1 MIILQ
6 ANKIERSF
14 AGEVLFD
21 NITLQV
27 DERDRIALVGKNGAG
42 KSTLLKI
49 LVGEEEPTSGE
60 INKKKDISLSYL
72 AQDSRFES
80 ENTIYDEM
88 LHVFDDLRRTEK
100 QLRQMEL
107 EMGEKSGEDL
117 DKLMADYD
125 RLSENFRQAGGFTYE
140 ADIRAILNGFKF
152 DESMWQMKIAELS
165 GGQNTR
171 LALAKMLLEKPNL
184 LVLDEPTNHLDIE
197 TIAWLENYLVN
208 YSGALIIVSHDRYFL
223 DKVATVTLDLTKHS
237 LDRYV
242 GNYSRFVELKEQKL
256 ATEAKNYEKQQKE
269 IAALEDFVNRNLV
282 RASTTK
288 RAQSRR
294 KQLEK
299 MERLDKPESG
309 KKSANMTFQSEK
321 TSGNVVLT
329 VENAAIGYD
338 GEILSEPI
346 NLDLRKMNAVAIVG
360 PNGIGKSTFIKSIV
374 DQIPFIKGEKRF
386 GANVEVGYYD
396 QTQSKLTP
404 SNTVLDELWNDF
416 KLTPEVEIRNRLGAF
431 LFSGDDVKKSVGML
445 SGGEKARLLLAK
457 LSMENNNFLILDEP
471 TNHLDNDMVLWLEE
485 FLNSF
490 RGVLI
495 MVTHDR
501 YFLDRVT
508 NKIVEIDKG
517 KLYEYDTNYSGF
529 VELKV
534 QREEMELATERKRQ
548 SLLRVEME
556 WMKQGIK
563 ARGTRQ
569 RARTERFEE
578 LKNAK
583 GPSMQQ
589 NVEMDSISSRL
600 GKTTIELEHISKGFG
615 DKHLINDFSYIF
627 LRDDRIGFI
636 GPNGCGKST
645 LMKMIMGILKPDEG
659 NITIG
664 DTVKIGYFAQ
674 ENEDMTGDIRV
685 IDYIKNVAE
694 YIQTT
699 KGQTSA
705 SQMLDRFL
713 FPPELQYTP
722 LDKLSGG
729 EQRRLYLLK
738 VLMEAPNVL
747 ILDEPTND
755 LDIQTL
761 TILEDYLDTFAGIVI
776 TVSHDRYFLD
786 RIVNR
791 IFAFEEGGH
800 LKQYE
805 GGYTDYLEKVKPAAK
820 PEKSKPAKKE
830 NNGKKFQKEH
840 QKKLKFTYKEQKE
853 FETIDD
859 DIAKLEEKLEQ
870 LDEEIME
877 NATNSGKLA
886 ELTEQKESA
895 QAELDEKMDRWVYL
909 NDLAEQIANQ

>member
-1 MIILQ
+1 MNIL
-6 ANKIERSF
+6 NIEHISKIY
-14 AGEVLFD
+14 GEKVIFD
-21 NITLQV
+21 DVSLGIHSGDKIGVIGVNGT
-27 DERDRIALVGKNGAG
+27 GKT
-42 KSTLLKI
+42 TLLKI
-49 LVGEEEPTSGE
+49 IAKINEPDKGQ
-60 INKKKDISLSYL
+60 IICGNGIRVSYL
-72 AQDSRFES
+72 PQNPEFPKKQSILEYVMDGKEHQDWKTES
-80 ENTIYDEM
+80 EAKTILTKLGIYD
-88 LHVFDDLRRTEK
+88 
-100 QLRQMEL
+100 
-107 EMGEKSGEDL
+107 
-117 DKLMADYD
+117 
-125 RLSENFRQAGGFTYE
+125 
-140 ADIRAILNGFKF
+140 F
-152 DESMWQMKIAELS
+152 DEGCDHLS
-165 GGQNTR
+165 GGQKKR
-171 LALAKMLLEKPNL
+171 VALART
-184 LVLDEPTNHLDIE
+184 LVDPT
-197 TIAWLENYLVN
+197 
-208 YSGALIIVSHDRYFL
+208 
-223 DKVATVTLDLTKHS
+223 
-237 LDRYV
+237 
-242 GNYSRFVELKEQKL
+242 
-256 ATEAKNYEKQQKE
+256 
-269 IAALEDFVNRNLV
+269 
-282 RASTTK
+282 
-288 RAQSRR
+288 
-294 KQLEK
+294 
-299 MERLDKPESG
+299 
-309 KKSANMTFQSEK
+309 
-321 TSGNVVLT
+321 
-329 VENAAIGYD
+329 
-338 GEILSEPI
+338 
-346 NLDLRKMNAVAIVG
+346 
-360 PNGIGKSTFIKSIV
+360 
-374 DQIPFIKGEKRF
+374 
-386 GANVEVGYYD
+386 EV
-396 QTQSKLTP
+396 
-404 SNTVLDELWNDF
+404 
-416 KLTPEVEIRNRLGAF
+416 
-431 LFSGDDVKKSVGML
+431 
-445 SGGEKARLLLAK
+445 
-457 LSMENNNFLILDEP
+457 LILDEP

-508 NKIVEIDKG
+508 NKIVEIEKG

-529 VELKV
+529 IELKV

-615 DKHLINDFSYIF
+615 DKHLINDFSYIV

-645 LMKMIMGILKPDEG
+645 LMKMIMGILKPDVG

-685 IDYIKNVAE
+685 IDYIRNVAE

-699 KGQTSA
+699 KGQASA

-805 GGYTDYLEKVKPAAK
+805 GGYTDYLEKVKPIAK
-820 PEKSKPAKKE
+820 QEKSKTEKKE

-859 DIAKLEEKLEQ
+859 DIAKLEEKIEQ

-886 ELTEQKESA
+886 ELTQQKEETEEA
-895 QAELDEKMDRWVYL
+895 LNEKMDRWVYL

>member
-1 MIILQ
+1 MNIL
-6 ANKIERSF
+6 NIEHISKIY
-14 AGEVLFD
+14 GEKVIFD
-21 NITLQV
+21 DVSLGIHSGDKIGVIGVNGT
-27 DERDRIALVGKNGAG
+27 GKT
-42 KSTLLKI
+42 TLLKI
-49 LVGEEEPTSGE
+49 IAKINEPDKGQ
-60 INKKKDISLSYL
+60 IICGNGIRVSYL
-72 AQDSRFES
+72 PQNPEFPKKQSILEYVMDGKEHQDWKTES
-80 ENTIYDEM
+80 EAKTILTKLGIYD
-88 LHVFDDLRRTEK
+88 
-100 QLRQMEL
+100 
-107 EMGEKSGEDL
+107 
-117 DKLMADYD
+117 
-125 RLSENFRQAGGFTYE
+125 
-140 ADIRAILNGFKF
+140 F
-152 DESMWQMKIAELS
+152 DEGCDHLS
-165 GGQNTR
+165 GGQKKR
-171 LALAKMLLEKPNL
+171 VALART
-184 LVLDEPTNHLDIE
+184 LVDPT
-197 TIAWLENYLVN
+197 
-208 YSGALIIVSHDRYFL
+208 
-223 DKVATVTLDLTKHS
+223 
-237 LDRYV
+237 
-242 GNYSRFVELKEQKL
+242 
-256 ATEAKNYEKQQKE
+256 
-269 IAALEDFVNRNLV
+269 
-282 RASTTK
+282 
-288 RAQSRR
+288 
-294 KQLEK
+294 
-299 MERLDKPESG
+299 
-309 KKSANMTFQSEK
+309 
-321 TSGNVVLT
+321 
-329 VENAAIGYD
+329 
-338 GEILSEPI
+338 
-346 NLDLRKMNAVAIVG
+346 
-360 PNGIGKSTFIKSIV
+360 
-374 DQIPFIKGEKRF
+374 
-386 GANVEVGYYD
+386 EV
-396 QTQSKLTP
+396 
-404 SNTVLDELWNDF
+404 
-416 KLTPEVEIRNRLGAF
+416 
-431 LFSGDDVKKSVGML
+431 
-445 SGGEKARLLLAK
+445 
-457 LSMENNNFLILDEP
+457 LILDEP

-664 DTVKIGYFAQ
+664 DTIKIGYFAQ

-699 KGQTSA
+699 KGQASA

>member
-1 MIILQ
+1 MNIL
-6 ANKIERSF
+6 NIEHISKIY
-14 AGEVLFD
+14 GEKVIFD
-21 NITLQV
+21 DVSLGIHSGDKIGVIGVNGT
-27 DERDRIALVGKNGAG
+27 GKT
-42 KSTLLKI
+42 TLLKI
-49 LVGEEEPTSGE
+49 IAKINEPDKGQ
-60 INKKKDISLSYL
+60 IICGNRIRVSYL
-72 AQDSRFES
+72 PQNPEFPKKQSILEYVMDGKEHQDWKTES
-80 ENTIYDEM
+80 EAKTILTKLGIYD
-88 LHVFDDLRRTEK
+88 
-100 QLRQMEL
+100 
-107 EMGEKSGEDL
+107 
-117 DKLMADYD
+117 
-125 RLSENFRQAGGFTYE
+125 
-140 ADIRAILNGFKF
+140 F
-152 DESMWQMKIAELS
+152 DEGCDHLS
-165 GGQNTR
+165 GGQKKR
-171 LALAKMLLEKPNL
+171 VALART
-184 LVLDEPTNHLDIE
+184 LVDPT
-197 TIAWLENYLVN
+197 
-208 YSGALIIVSHDRYFL
+208 
-223 DKVATVTLDLTKHS
+223 
-237 LDRYV
+237 
-242 GNYSRFVELKEQKL
+242 
-256 ATEAKNYEKQQKE
+256 
-269 IAALEDFVNRNLV
+269 
-282 RASTTK
+282 
-288 RAQSRR
+288 
-294 KQLEK
+294 
-299 MERLDKPESG
+299 
-309 KKSANMTFQSEK
+309 
-321 TSGNVVLT
+321 
-329 VENAAIGYD
+329 
-338 GEILSEPI
+338 
-346 NLDLRKMNAVAIVG
+346 
-360 PNGIGKSTFIKSIV
+360 
-374 DQIPFIKGEKRF
+374 
-386 GANVEVGYYD
+386 EV
-396 QTQSKLTP
+396 
-404 SNTVLDELWNDF
+404 
-416 KLTPEVEIRNRLGAF
+416 
-431 LFSGDDVKKSVGML
+431 
-445 SGGEKARLLLAK
+445 
-457 LSMENNNFLILDEP
+457 LILDEP

-615 DKHLINDFSYIF
+615 DKHLINDFSYIV

-685 IDYIKNVAE
+685 IDYIRNVAE

-699 KGQTSA
+699 KGQASA

-805 GGYTDYLEKVKPAAK
+805 GGYTDYLEKVKPIAK
-820 PEKSKPAKKE
+820 QEKSKLEKKE
-830 NNGKKFQKEH
+830 NNGKKFRKEH

-853 FETIDD
+853 VETIDD
-859 DIAKLEEKLEQ
+859 DIAKLEEKIEQ

-886 ELTEQKESA
+886 ELTQQKEETEEA
-895 QAELDEKMDRWVYL
+895 LNKKMDRWVYL

>member
-1 MIILQ
+1 MNIL
-6 ANKIERSF
+6 NIEHISKIY
-14 AGEVLFD
+14 GEKVIFD
-21 NITLQV
+21 DVSLGIHSGDKIGVIGVNGT
-27 DERDRIALVGKNGAG
+27 GKT
-42 KSTLLKI
+42 TLLKI
-49 LVGEEEPTSGE
+49 IAKINEPDKGQ
-60 INKKKDISLSYL
+60 IICGNGIRVSYL
-72 AQDSRFES
+72 PQNPEFPKKQSILEYVMDGKEHQDWKTES
-80 ENTIYDEM
+80 EAKTILTKLGIYD
-88 LHVFDDLRRTEK
+88 
-100 QLRQMEL
+100 
-107 EMGEKSGEDL
+107 
-117 DKLMADYD
+117 
-125 RLSENFRQAGGFTYE
+125 
-140 ADIRAILNGFKF
+140 F
-152 DESMWQMKIAELS
+152 DEGCDHLS
-165 GGQNTR
+165 GGQKKR
-171 LALAKMLLEKPNL
+171 VALART
-184 LVLDEPTNHLDIE
+184 LVDPT
-197 TIAWLENYLVN
+197 
-208 YSGALIIVSHDRYFL
+208 
-223 DKVATVTLDLTKHS
+223 
-237 LDRYV
+237 
-242 GNYSRFVELKEQKL
+242 
-256 ATEAKNYEKQQKE
+256 
-269 IAALEDFVNRNLV
+269 
-282 RASTTK
+282 
-288 RAQSRR
+288 
-294 KQLEK
+294 
-299 MERLDKPESG
+299 
-309 KKSANMTFQSEK
+309 
-321 TSGNVVLT
+321 
-329 VENAAIGYD
+329 
-338 GEILSEPI
+338 
-346 NLDLRKMNAVAIVG
+346 
-360 PNGIGKSTFIKSIV
+360 
-374 DQIPFIKGEKRF
+374 
-386 GANVEVGYYD
+386 EV
-396 QTQSKLTP
+396 
-404 SNTVLDELWNDF
+404 
-416 KLTPEVEIRNRLGAF
+416 
-431 LFSGDDVKKSVGML
+431 
-445 SGGEKARLLLAK
+445 
-457 LSMENNNFLILDEP
+457 LILDEP

-699 KGQTSA
+699 KGQASA

-853 FETIDD
+853 FETIED

>member
-1 MIILQ
+1 MNIL
-6 ANKIERSF
+6 NIEHISKIY
-14 AGEVLFD
+14 GEKVIFD
-21 NITLQV
+21 DVSLGIHSGDKIGVIGVNGT
-27 DERDRIALVGKNGAG
+27 GKT
-42 KSTLLKI
+42 TLLKI
-49 LVGEEEPTSGE
+49 IAKINEPDKGQ
-60 INKKKDISLSYL
+60 IICGNGIRVSYL
-72 AQDSRFES
+72 PQNPEFPKKQSILEYVMDGKEHQDWKTES
-80 ENTIYDEM
+80 EAKTILTKLGIYD
-88 LHVFDDLRRTEK
+88 
-100 QLRQMEL
+100 
-107 EMGEKSGEDL
+107 
-117 DKLMADYD
+117 
-125 RLSENFRQAGGFTYE
+125 
-140 ADIRAILNGFKF
+140 F
-152 DESMWQMKIAELS
+152 DEGCDHLS
-165 GGQNTR
+165 GGQKKR
-171 LALAKMLLEKPNL
+171 VALART
-184 LVLDEPTNHLDIE
+184 LVDPT
-197 TIAWLENYLVN
+197 
-208 YSGALIIVSHDRYFL
+208 
-223 DKVATVTLDLTKHS
+223 
-237 LDRYV
+237 
-242 GNYSRFVELKEQKL
+242 
-256 ATEAKNYEKQQKE
+256 
-269 IAALEDFVNRNLV
+269 
-282 RASTTK
+282 
-288 RAQSRR
+288 
-294 KQLEK
+294 
-299 MERLDKPESG
+299 
-309 KKSANMTFQSEK
+309 
-321 TSGNVVLT
+321 
-329 VENAAIGYD
+329 
-338 GEILSEPI
+338 
-346 NLDLRKMNAVAIVG
+346 
-360 PNGIGKSTFIKSIV
+360 
-374 DQIPFIKGEKRF
+374 
-386 GANVEVGYYD
+386 EV
-396 QTQSKLTP
+396 
-404 SNTVLDELWNDF
+404 
-416 KLTPEVEIRNRLGAF
+416 
-431 LFSGDDVKKSVGML
+431 
-445 SGGEKARLLLAK
+445 
-457 LSMENNNFLILDEP
+457 LILDEP

-615 DKHLINDFSYIF
+615 DKHLINDFSYIV

-685 IDYIKNVAE
+685 IDYIRNVAE

-699 KGQTSA
+699 KGQASA

-805 GGYTDYLEKVKPAAK
+805 GGYTDYLEKVKPIAK
-820 PEKSKPAKKE
+820 QEKSKLEKKE
-830 NNGKKFQKEH
+830 NNGKKFRKEH

-853 FETIDD
+853 FETIED
-859 DIAKLEEKLEQ
+859 DIAKLEEKIEQ

-886 ELTEQKESA
+886 ELTQQKEETEEA
-895 QAELDEKMDRWVYL
+895 LNKKMDRWVYL

>member
-1 MIILQ
+1 MNIL
-6 ANKIERSF
+6 NIEHISKIY
-14 AGEVLFD
+14 GEKVIFD
-21 NITLQV
+21 DVSLGIHSGDKIGVIGVNGT
-27 DERDRIALVGKNGAG
+27 GKT
-42 KSTLLKI
+42 TLLKI
-49 LVGEEEPTSGE
+49 IAKINEPDKGQ
-60 INKKKDISLSYL
+60 IICGNGIRVSYL
-72 AQDSRFES
+72 PQNPEFPKKQSILEYVMDGKEHQDWKTES
-80 ENTIYDEM
+80 EAKTILTKLGIYD
-88 LHVFDDLRRTEK
+88 
-100 QLRQMEL
+100 
-107 EMGEKSGEDL
+107 
-117 DKLMADYD
+117 
-125 RLSENFRQAGGFTYE
+125 
-140 ADIRAILNGFKF
+140 F
-152 DESMWQMKIAELS
+152 DEGCDHLS
-165 GGQNTR
+165 GGQKKR
-171 LALAKMLLEKPNL
+171 VALART
-184 LVLDEPTNHLDIE
+184 LVDPT
-197 TIAWLENYLVN
+197 
-208 YSGALIIVSHDRYFL
+208 
-223 DKVATVTLDLTKHS
+223 
-237 LDRYV
+237 
-242 GNYSRFVELKEQKL
+242 
-256 ATEAKNYEKQQKE
+256 
-269 IAALEDFVNRNLV
+269 
-282 RASTTK
+282 
-288 RAQSRR
+288 
-294 KQLEK
+294 
-299 MERLDKPESG
+299 
-309 KKSANMTFQSEK
+309 
-321 TSGNVVLT
+321 
-329 VENAAIGYD
+329 
-338 GEILSEPI
+338 
-346 NLDLRKMNAVAIVG
+346 
-360 PNGIGKSTFIKSIV
+360 
-374 DQIPFIKGEKRF
+374 
-386 GANVEVGYYD
+386 EV
-396 QTQSKLTP
+396 
-404 SNTVLDELWNDF
+404 
-416 KLTPEVEIRNRLGAF
+416 
-431 LFSGDDVKKSVGML
+431 
-445 SGGEKARLLLAK
+445 
-457 LSMENNNFLILDEP
+457 LILDEP

-615 DKHLINDFSYIF
+615 NKHLINDFSYIF

-699 KGQTSA
+699 KGQASA

-895 QAELDEKMDRWVYL
+895 QAELDEKMDRWGDL

>member
-1 MIILQ
+1 MNIL
-6 ANKIERSF
+6 NIEHISKIY
-14 AGEVLFD
+14 GEKVIFD
-21 NITLQV
+21 DVSLGIHSGDKIGVIGVNGT
-27 DERDRIALVGKNGAG
+27 GKT
-42 KSTLLKI
+42 TLLKI
-49 LVGEEEPTSGE
+49 IAKINEPDKGQ
-60 INKKKDISLSYL
+60 IICGNGIRVSYL
-72 AQDSRFES
+72 PQNPEFPKKQSILEYVMDGKEHQDWKTES
-80 ENTIYDEM
+80 EAKTILTKLGIYD
-88 LHVFDDLRRTEK
+88 
-100 QLRQMEL
+100 
-107 EMGEKSGEDL
+107 
-117 DKLMADYD
+117 
-125 RLSENFRQAGGFTYE
+125 
-140 ADIRAILNGFKF
+140 F
-152 DESMWQMKIAELS
+152 DEGCDHLS
-165 GGQNTR
+165 GGQKKR
-171 LALAKMLLEKPNL
+171 VALART
-184 LVLDEPTNHLDIE
+184 LVDPT
-197 TIAWLENYLVN
+197 
-208 YSGALIIVSHDRYFL
+208 
-223 DKVATVTLDLTKHS
+223 
-237 LDRYV
+237 
-242 GNYSRFVELKEQKL
+242 
-256 ATEAKNYEKQQKE
+256 
-269 IAALEDFVNRNLV
+269 
-282 RASTTK
+282 
-288 RAQSRR
+288 
-294 KQLEK
+294 
-299 MERLDKPESG
+299 
-309 KKSANMTFQSEK
+309 
-321 TSGNVVLT
+321 
-329 VENAAIGYD
+329 
-338 GEILSEPI
+338 
-346 NLDLRKMNAVAIVG
+346 
-360 PNGIGKSTFIKSIV
+360 
-374 DQIPFIKGEKRF
+374 
-386 GANVEVGYYD
+386 EV
-396 QTQSKLTP
+396 
-404 SNTVLDELWNDF
+404 
-416 KLTPEVEIRNRLGAF
+416 
-431 LFSGDDVKKSVGML
+431 
-445 SGGEKARLLLAK
+445 
-457 LSMENNNFLILDEP
+457 LILDEP

-583 GPSMQQ
+583 DPSMQQ

-699 KGQTSA
+699 KGQASA

-820 PEKSKPAKKE
+820 PEKSKPEKSKPAKKE

>member
-1 MIILQ
+1 MNIL
-6 ANKIERSF
+6 NIEHISKIY
-14 AGEVLFD
+14 GEKVIFD
-21 NITLQV
+21 DVSLGIQSGDKIGVIGVNGT
-27 DERDRIALVGKNGAG
+27 GKT
-42 KSTLLKI
+42 TLLKI
-49 LVGEEEPTSGE
+49 IAKINEPDKGQ
-60 INKKKDISLSYL
+60 IICGNGIRVSYL
-72 AQDSRFES
+72 PQNPEFPKKQSILEYVMDGKEHQDWKTES
-80 ENTIYDEM
+80 EAKTILTKLGIYD
-88 LHVFDDLRRTEK
+88 
-100 QLRQMEL
+100 
-107 EMGEKSGEDL
+107 
-117 DKLMADYD
+117 
-125 RLSENFRQAGGFTYE
+125 
-140 ADIRAILNGFKF
+140 F
-152 DESMWQMKIAELS
+152 DEGCDHLS
-165 GGQNTR
+165 GGQKKR
-171 LALAKMLLEKPNL
+171 VALART
-184 LVLDEPTNHLDIE
+184 LVDPT
-197 TIAWLENYLVN
+197 
-208 YSGALIIVSHDRYFL
+208 
-223 DKVATVTLDLTKHS
+223 
-237 LDRYV
+237 
-242 GNYSRFVELKEQKL
+242 
-256 ATEAKNYEKQQKE
+256 
-269 IAALEDFVNRNLV
+269 
-282 RASTTK
+282 
-288 RAQSRR
+288 
-294 KQLEK
+294 
-299 MERLDKPESG
+299 
-309 KKSANMTFQSEK
+309 
-321 TSGNVVLT
+321 
-329 VENAAIGYD
+329 
-338 GEILSEPI
+338 
-346 NLDLRKMNAVAIVG
+346 
-360 PNGIGKSTFIKSIV
+360 
-374 DQIPFIKGEKRF
+374 
-386 GANVEVGYYD
+386 EV
-396 QTQSKLTP
+396 
-404 SNTVLDELWNDF
+404 
-416 KLTPEVEIRNRLGAF
+416 
-431 LFSGDDVKKSVGML
+431 
-445 SGGEKARLLLAK
+445 
-457 LSMENNNFLILDEP
+457 LILDEP

-615 DKHLINDFSYIF
+615 DKHLINDFSYIV

-685 IDYIKNVAE
+685 IDYIRNVAE

-699 KGQTSA
+699 KGQASA

-805 GGYTDYLEKVKPAAK
+805 GGYTDYLEKVKPIAK
-820 PEKSKPAKKE
+820 QEKSKPEKKE
-830 NNGKKFQKEH
+830 NNEKKFQKEH

-859 DIAKLEEKLEQ
+859 DIAKLEEKIEQ

-886 ELTEQKESA
+886 ELTQQKEETEEA
-895 QAELDEKMDRWVYL
+895 LNEKMDRWVYL

>member
-1 MIILQ
+1 MNIL
-6 ANKIERSF
+6 NIEHISKIY
-14 AGEVLFD
+14 GEKVIFD
-21 NITLQV
+21 DVSLGIHSGDKIGVIGVNGT
-27 DERDRIALVGKNGAG
+27 GKT
-42 KSTLLKI
+42 TLLKI
-49 LVGEEEPTSGE
+49 IAKINEPDKGQ
-60 INKKKDISLSYL
+60 IICGNGIRVSYL
-72 AQDSRFES
+72 PQNPEFPKKQSILEYVMDGKEHQDWKTES
-80 ENTIYDEM
+80 EAKTILTKLGIYD
-88 LHVFDDLRRTEK
+88 
-100 QLRQMEL
+100 
-107 EMGEKSGEDL
+107 
-117 DKLMADYD
+117 
-125 RLSENFRQAGGFTYE
+125 
-140 ADIRAILNGFKF
+140 F
-152 DESMWQMKIAELS
+152 DEGCDHLS
-165 GGQNTR
+165 GGQKKR
-171 LALAKMLLEKPNL
+171 VALART
-184 LVLDEPTNHLDIE
+184 LVDPT
-197 TIAWLENYLVN
+197 
-208 YSGALIIVSHDRYFL
+208 
-223 DKVATVTLDLTKHS
+223 
-237 LDRYV
+237 
-242 GNYSRFVELKEQKL
+242 
-256 ATEAKNYEKQQKE
+256 
-269 IAALEDFVNRNLV
+269 
-282 RASTTK
+282 
-288 RAQSRR
+288 
-294 KQLEK
+294 
-299 MERLDKPESG
+299 
-309 KKSANMTFQSEK
+309 
-321 TSGNVVLT
+321 
-329 VENAAIGYD
+329 
-338 GEILSEPI
+338 
-346 NLDLRKMNAVAIVG
+346 
-360 PNGIGKSTFIKSIV
+360 
-374 DQIPFIKGEKRF
+374 
-386 GANVEVGYYD
+386 EV
-396 QTQSKLTP
+396 
-404 SNTVLDELWNDF
+404 
-416 KLTPEVEIRNRLGAF
+416 
-431 LFSGDDVKKSVGML
+431 
-445 SGGEKARLLLAK
+445 
-457 LSMENNNFLILDEP
+457 LILDEP

-615 DKHLINDFSYIF
+615 DKHLINDFSYIV

-685 IDYIKNVAE
+685 IDYIRNVAE

-699 KGQTSA
+699 KGQASA

-805 GGYTDYLEKVKPAAK
+805 GGYTDYLEKVKPIAK
-820 PEKSKPAKKE
+820 QEKSKPEKKE
-830 NNGKKFQKEH
+830 NNGKKFRKEH

-859 DIAKLEEKLEQ
+859 DIAKLEEKIEQ

-886 ELTEQKESA
+886 ELTQQKEKTEEA
-895 QAELDEKMDRWVYL
+895 LNEKMDRWVYL

>member
-1 MIILQ
+1 MNIL
-6 ANKIERSF
+6 NIEHISKIY
-14 AGEVLFD
+14 GEKVIFD
-21 NITLQV
+21 DVSLGIHSGDKIGVIGVNGT
-27 DERDRIALVGKNGAG
+27 GKT
-42 KSTLLKI
+42 TLLKI
-49 LVGEEEPTSGE
+49 IAKINEPDKGQ
-60 INKKKDISLSYL
+60 IICGNGIRVSYL
-72 AQDSRFES
+72 PQNPEFPKKQSILEYVMDGKEHQDWKTES
-80 ENTIYDEM
+80 EAKTILTKLGIYD
-88 LHVFDDLRRTEK
+88 
-100 QLRQMEL
+100 
-107 EMGEKSGEDL
+107 
-117 DKLMADYD
+117 
-125 RLSENFRQAGGFTYE
+125 
-140 ADIRAILNGFKF
+140 F
-152 DESMWQMKIAELS
+152 DEGCDHLS
-165 GGQNTR
+165 GGQKKR
-171 LALAKMLLEKPNL
+171 VALART
-184 LVLDEPTNHLDIE
+184 LVDPT
-197 TIAWLENYLVN
+197 
-208 YSGALIIVSHDRYFL
+208 
-223 DKVATVTLDLTKHS
+223 
-237 LDRYV
+237 
-242 GNYSRFVELKEQKL
+242 
-256 ATEAKNYEKQQKE
+256 
-269 IAALEDFVNRNLV
+269 
-282 RASTTK
+282 
-288 RAQSRR
+288 
-294 KQLEK
+294 
-299 MERLDKPESG
+299 
-309 KKSANMTFQSEK
+309 
-321 TSGNVVLT
+321 
-329 VENAAIGYD
+329 
-338 GEILSEPI
+338 
-346 NLDLRKMNAVAIVG
+346 
-360 PNGIGKSTFIKSIV
+360 
-374 DQIPFIKGEKRF
+374 
-386 GANVEVGYYD
+386 EV
-396 QTQSKLTP
+396 
-404 SNTVLDELWNDF
+404 
-416 KLTPEVEIRNRLGAF
+416 
-431 LFSGDDVKKSVGML
+431 
-445 SGGEKARLLLAK
+445 
-457 LSMENNNFLILDEP
+457 LILDEP

-534 QREEMELATERKRQ
+534 QREEMELATERKRH

-699 KGQTSA
+699 KGQASA

>member
-1 MIILQ
+1 VII
-6 ANKIERSF
+6 
-14 AGEVLFD
+14 
-21 NITLQV
+21 
-27 DERDRIALVGKNGAG
+27 
-42 KSTLLKI
+42 
-49 LVGEEEPTSGE
+49 
-60 INKKKDISLSYL
+60 
-72 AQDSRFES
+72 
-80 ENTIYDEM
+80 
-88 LHVFDDLRRTEK
+88 DD
-100 QLRQMEL
+100 
-107 EMGEKSGEDL
+107 
-117 DKLMADYD
+117 
-125 RLSENFRQAGGFTYE
+125 
-140 ADIRAILNGFKF
+140 
-152 DESMWQMKIAELS
+152 
-165 GGQNTR
+165 
-171 LALAKMLLEKPNL
+171 
-184 LVLDEPTNHLDIE
+184 V
-197 TIAWLENYLVN
+197 
-208 YSGALIIVSHDRYFL
+208 
-223 DKVATVTLDLTKHS
+223 
-237 LDRYV
+237 
-242 GNYSRFVELKEQKL
+242 
-256 ATEAKNYEKQQKE
+256 
-269 IAALEDFVNRNLV
+269 
-282 RASTTK
+282 
-288 RAQSRR
+288 
-294 KQLEK
+294 
-299 MERLDKPESG
+299 
-309 KKSANMTFQSEK
+309 
-321 TSGNVVLT
+321 
-329 VENAAIGYD
+329 
-338 GEILSEPI
+338 
-346 NLDLRKMNAVAIVG
+346 
-360 PNGIGKSTFIKSIV
+360 
-374 DQIPFIKGEKRF
+374 
-386 GANVEVGYYD
+386 NVEIPMGKV
-396 QTQSKLTP
+396 S
-404 SNTVLDELWNDF
+404 V
-416 KLTPEVEIRNRLGAF
+416 ILG
-431 LFSGDDVKKSVGML
+431 S
-445 SGGEKARLLLAK
+445 
-457 LSMENNNFLILDEP
+457 
-471 TNHLDNDMVLWLEE
+471 
-485 FLNSF
+485 
-490 RGVLI
+490 
-495 MVTHDR
+495 
-501 YFLDRVT
+501 
-508 NKIVEIDKG
+508 
-517 KLYEYDTNYSGF
+517 
-529 VELKV
+529 
-534 QREEMELATERKRQ
+534 
-548 SLLRVEME
+548 
-556 WMKQGIK
+556 
-563 ARGTRQ
+563 
-569 RARTERFEE
+569 
-578 LKNAK
+578 
-583 GPSMQQ
+583 
-589 NVEMDSISSRL
+589 
-600 GKTTIELEHISKGFG
+600 
-615 DKHLINDFSYIF
+615 
-627 LRDDRIGFI
+627 
-636 GPNGCGKST
+636 NGCGKST

-699 KGQTSA
+699 KGQASA

>member
-1 MIILQ
+1 MNIL
-6 ANKIERSF
+6 NIEHISKIY
-14 AGEVLFD
+14 GEKVIFD
-21 NITLQV
+21 DVSLGIHSGDKIGVIGVNGT
-27 DERDRIALVGKNGAG
+27 GKT
-42 KSTLLKI
+42 TLLKI
-49 LVGEEEPTSGE
+49 IAKINEPDKGQ
-60 INKKKDISLSYL
+60 IICGNGIRVSYL
-72 AQDSRFES
+72 PQNPEFPKKQSILEYVMDGKEHQDWKTES
-80 ENTIYDEM
+80 EAKTILTKLGIYD
-88 LHVFDDLRRTEK
+88 
-100 QLRQMEL
+100 
-107 EMGEKSGEDL
+107 
-117 DKLMADYD
+117 
-125 RLSENFRQAGGFTYE
+125 
-140 ADIRAILNGFKF
+140 F
-152 DESMWQMKIAELS
+152 DEGCDHLS
-165 GGQNTR
+165 GGQKKR
-171 LALAKMLLEKPNL
+171 VALART
-184 LVLDEPTNHLDIE
+184 LVDPT
-197 TIAWLENYLVN
+197 
-208 YSGALIIVSHDRYFL
+208 
-223 DKVATVTLDLTKHS
+223 
-237 LDRYV
+237 
-242 GNYSRFVELKEQKL
+242 
-256 ATEAKNYEKQQKE
+256 
-269 IAALEDFVNRNLV
+269 
-282 RASTTK
+282 
-288 RAQSRR
+288 
-294 KQLEK
+294 
-299 MERLDKPESG
+299 
-309 KKSANMTFQSEK
+309 
-321 TSGNVVLT
+321 
-329 VENAAIGYD
+329 
-338 GEILSEPI
+338 
-346 NLDLRKMNAVAIVG
+346 
-360 PNGIGKSTFIKSIV
+360 
-374 DQIPFIKGEKRF
+374 
-386 GANVEVGYYD
+386 EV
-396 QTQSKLTP
+396 
-404 SNTVLDELWNDF
+404 
-416 KLTPEVEIRNRLGAF
+416 
-431 LFSGDDVKKSVGML
+431 
-445 SGGEKARLLLAK
+445 
-457 LSMENNNFLILDEP
+457 LILDEP

-674 ENEDMTGDIRV
+674 ENEDMIGDIRV

-699 KGQTSA
+699 KGQASA

>member
-1 MIILQ
+1 MNIL
-6 ANKIERSF
+6 NIEHISKIY
-14 AGEVLFD
+14 GEKVIFD
-21 NITLQV
+21 DVSLGIHSGDKIGVIGVNGT
-27 DERDRIALVGKNGAG
+27 GKT
-42 KSTLLKI
+42 TLLKI
-49 LVGEEEPTSGE
+49 IAKINEPDKGQ
-60 INKKKDISLSYL
+60 IICGNGIRVSYL
-72 AQDSRFES
+72 PQNPEFPKKQSILEYVMDGKEHQDWKTES
-80 ENTIYDEM
+80 EAKTILTKLGIYD
-88 LHVFDDLRRTEK
+88 
-100 QLRQMEL
+100 
-107 EMGEKSGEDL
+107 
-117 DKLMADYD
+117 
-125 RLSENFRQAGGFTYE
+125 
-140 ADIRAILNGFKF
+140 F
-152 DESMWQMKIAELS
+152 DEGCDHLS
-165 GGQNTR
+165 GGQKKR
-171 LALAKMLLEKPNL
+171 VALART
-184 LVLDEPTNHLDIE
+184 LVDPT
-197 TIAWLENYLVN
+197 
-208 YSGALIIVSHDRYFL
+208 
-223 DKVATVTLDLTKHS
+223 
-237 LDRYV
+237 
-242 GNYSRFVELKEQKL
+242 
-256 ATEAKNYEKQQKE
+256 
-269 IAALEDFVNRNLV
+269 
-282 RASTTK
+282 
-288 RAQSRR
+288 
-294 KQLEK
+294 
-299 MERLDKPESG
+299 
-309 KKSANMTFQSEK
+309 
-321 TSGNVVLT
+321 
-329 VENAAIGYD
+329 
-338 GEILSEPI
+338 
-346 NLDLRKMNAVAIVG
+346 
-360 PNGIGKSTFIKSIV
+360 
-374 DQIPFIKGEKRF
+374 
-386 GANVEVGYYD
+386 EV
-396 QTQSKLTP
+396 
-404 SNTVLDELWNDF
+404 
-416 KLTPEVEIRNRLGAF
+416 
-431 LFSGDDVKKSVGML
+431 
-445 SGGEKARLLLAK
+445 
-457 LSMENNNFLILDEP
+457 LILDEP

-615 DKHLINDFSYIF
+615 DKHLINDFSYIV

-685 IDYIKNVAE
+685 IDYIRNVAE

-699 KGQTSA
+699 KGQASA

-805 GGYTDYLEKVKPAAK
+805 GGYTDYLEKVKTIAK
-820 PEKSKPAKKE
+820 QEKSKLEKKE
-830 NNGKKFQKEH
+830 NNGKKFRKEH

-859 DIAKLEEKLEQ
+859 DIAKLEEKIEQ

-886 ELTEQKESA
+886 ELTQQKEETEEA
-895 QAELDEKMDRWVYL
+895 LNEKMDRWVYL

>member
-1 MIILQ
+1 MISYLQIDKLTKSFGDLVLFEDITFGIAQGQKVGLIAKNGTGKTTLLNIIAGKEDYDSGAVVFRNDLRVGYLEQMPHYPDGLTVLQ
-6 ANKIERSF
+6 ACFYSPNETVRLIAEYEQAMASGDHSNLEDILLRM
-14 AGEVLFD
+14 D
-21 NITLQV
+21 NLKAWDYEQRTKQILGQ
-27 DERDRIALVGKNGAG
+27 
-42 KSTLLKI
+42 LKI
-49 LVGEEEPTSGE
+49 H
-60 INKKKDISLSYL
+60 N
-72 AQDSRFES
+72 
-80 ENTIYDEM
+80 
-88 LHVFDDLRRTEK
+88 FDQK
-100 QLRQMEL
+100 ME
-107 EMGEKSGEDL
+107 
-117 DKLMADYD
+117 
-125 RLSENFRQAGGFTYE
+125 T
-140 ADIRAILNGFKF
+140 
-152 DESMWQMKIAELS
+152 LS
-165 GGQNTR
+165 GGQLKR
-171 LALAKMLLEKPNL
+171 VALAN
-184 LVLDEPTNHLDIE
+184 VLITDPE
-197 TIAWLENYLVN
+197 
-208 YSGALIIVSHDRYFL
+208 LI
-223 DKVATVTLDLTKHS
+223 
-237 LDRYV
+237 
-242 GNYSRFVELKEQKL
+242 
-256 ATEAKNYEKQQKE
+256 
-269 IAALEDFVNRNLV
+269 
-282 RASTTK
+282 
-288 RAQSRR
+288 
-294 KQLEK
+294 
-299 MERLDKPESG
+299 
-309 KKSANMTFQSEK
+309 
-321 TSGNVVLT
+321 
-329 VENAAIGYD
+329 
-338 GEILSEPI
+338 
-346 NLDLRKMNAVAIVG
+346 
-360 PNGIGKSTFIKSIV
+360 
-374 DQIPFIKGEKRF
+374 
-386 GANVEVGYYD
+386 
-396 QTQSKLTP
+396 
-404 SNTVLDELWNDF
+404 
-416 KLTPEVEIRNRLGAF
+416 
-431 LFSGDDVKKSVGML
+431 
-445 SGGEKARLLLAK
+445 
-457 LSMENNNFLILDEP
+457 ILDEP

-615 DKHLINDFSYIF
+615 DKHLINDFSYIV

-685 IDYIKNVAE
+685 IDYIRNVAE

-699 KGQTSA
+699 KGQASA

-805 GGYTDYLEKVKPAAK
+805 GGYTDYLEKVKPIAK
-820 PEKSKPAKKE
+820 QEKSKPEKKE

-859 DIAKLEEKLEQ
+859 DIAKLEEKIEQ

-886 ELTEQKESA
+886 ELTQQKEETEEA
-895 QAELDEKMDRWVYL
+895 LNKKMDRWVYL

>member
-1 MIILQ
+1 MMNIL
-6 ANKIERSF
+6 NIEHISKIY
-14 AGEVLFD
+14 GEKVIFD
-21 NITLQV
+21 DVSLGIHSGDKIGVIGVNGT
-27 DERDRIALVGKNGAG
+27 GKT
-42 KSTLLKI
+42 TLLKI
-49 LVGEEEPTSGE
+49 IAKINEPDKGQ
-60 INKKKDISLSYL
+60 IICGNGIRVSYL
-72 AQDSRFES
+72 PQNPEFPKKQSILEYVMDGKEHQDWKTES
-80 ENTIYDEM
+80 EAKTILTKLGIYD
-88 LHVFDDLRRTEK
+88 
-100 QLRQMEL
+100 
-107 EMGEKSGEDL
+107 
-117 DKLMADYD
+117 
-125 RLSENFRQAGGFTYE
+125 
-140 ADIRAILNGFKF
+140 F
-152 DESMWQMKIAELS
+152 DEGCDHLS
-165 GGQNTR
+165 GGQKKR
-171 LALAKMLLEKPNL
+171 VALART
-184 LVLDEPTNHLDIE
+184 LVDPT
-197 TIAWLENYLVN
+197 
-208 YSGALIIVSHDRYFL
+208 
-223 DKVATVTLDLTKHS
+223 
-237 LDRYV
+237 
-242 GNYSRFVELKEQKL
+242 
-256 ATEAKNYEKQQKE
+256 
-269 IAALEDFVNRNLV
+269 
-282 RASTTK
+282 
-288 RAQSRR
+288 
-294 KQLEK
+294 
-299 MERLDKPESG
+299 
-309 KKSANMTFQSEK
+309 
-321 TSGNVVLT
+321 
-329 VENAAIGYD
+329 
-338 GEILSEPI
+338 
-346 NLDLRKMNAVAIVG
+346 
-360 PNGIGKSTFIKSIV
+360 
-374 DQIPFIKGEKRF
+374 
-386 GANVEVGYYD
+386 EV
-396 QTQSKLTP
+396 
-404 SNTVLDELWNDF
+404 
-416 KLTPEVEIRNRLGAF
+416 
-431 LFSGDDVKKSVGML
+431 
-445 SGGEKARLLLAK
+445 
-457 LSMENNNFLILDEP
+457 LILDEP

-699 KGQTSA
+699 KGQASA

-747 ILDEPTND
+747 LLDEPTND

>member
-1 MIILQ
+1 MNIL
-6 ANKIERSF
+6 NIEHISKIY
-14 AGEVLFD
+14 GEKVIFD
-21 NITLQV
+21 DVSLGIHSGDKIGVIGVNGT
-27 DERDRIALVGKNGAG
+27 GKT
-42 KSTLLKI
+42 TLLKI
-49 LVGEEEPTSGE
+49 IAKINEPDKGQ
-60 INKKKDISLSYL
+60 IICGNGIRVSYL
-72 AQDSRFES
+72 PQNPEFPKKQSILEYVMDGKEHQDWKTES
-80 ENTIYDEM
+80 EAKTILTKLGIYD
-88 LHVFDDLRRTEK
+88 
-100 QLRQMEL
+100 
-107 EMGEKSGEDL
+107 
-117 DKLMADYD
+117 
-125 RLSENFRQAGGFTYE
+125 
-140 ADIRAILNGFKF
+140 F
-152 DESMWQMKIAELS
+152 DEGCDHLS
-165 GGQNTR
+165 GGQKKR
-171 LALAKMLLEKPNL
+171 VALART
-184 LVLDEPTNHLDIE
+184 LVDPT
-197 TIAWLENYLVN
+197 
-208 YSGALIIVSHDRYFL
+208 
-223 DKVATVTLDLTKHS
+223 
-237 LDRYV
+237 
-242 GNYSRFVELKEQKL
+242 
-256 ATEAKNYEKQQKE
+256 
-269 IAALEDFVNRNLV
+269 
-282 RASTTK
+282 
-288 RAQSRR
+288 
-294 KQLEK
+294 
-299 MERLDKPESG
+299 
-309 KKSANMTFQSEK
+309 
-321 TSGNVVLT
+321 
-329 VENAAIGYD
+329 
-338 GEILSEPI
+338 
-346 NLDLRKMNAVAIVG
+346 
-360 PNGIGKSTFIKSIV
+360 
-374 DQIPFIKGEKRF
+374 
-386 GANVEVGYYD
+386 EV
-396 QTQSKLTP
+396 
-404 SNTVLDELWNDF
+404 
-416 KLTPEVEIRNRLGAF
+416 
-431 LFSGDDVKKSVGML
+431 
-445 SGGEKARLLLAK
+445 
-457 LSMENNNFLILDEP
+457 LILDEP

-674 ENEDMTGDIRV
+674 ENEDMTGNICV

-699 KGQTSA
+699 KGQASA

>member
-1 MIILQ
+1 MNIL
-6 ANKIERSF
+6 NIEHISKIY
-14 AGEVLFD
+14 GEKVIFD
-21 NITLQV
+21 DVSLGIHSGDKIGVIGVNGT
-27 DERDRIALVGKNGAG
+27 GKT
-42 KSTLLKI
+42 TLLKI
-49 LVGEEEPTSGE
+49 IAKINEPDKGQ
-60 INKKKDISLSYL
+60 IICGNGIRVSYL
-72 AQDSRFES
+72 PQNPEFPKKQSILEYVMDGKEHQDWKTES
-80 ENTIYDEM
+80 EAKTILTKLGIYD
-88 LHVFDDLRRTEK
+88 
-100 QLRQMEL
+100 
-107 EMGEKSGEDL
+107 
-117 DKLMADYD
+117 
-125 RLSENFRQAGGFTYE
+125 
-140 ADIRAILNGFKF
+140 F
-152 DESMWQMKIAELS
+152 DEGCDHLS
-165 GGQNTR
+165 GGQKKR
-171 LALAKMLLEKPNL
+171 VALART
-184 LVLDEPTNHLDIE
+184 LVDPT
-197 TIAWLENYLVN
+197 
-208 YSGALIIVSHDRYFL
+208 
-223 DKVATVTLDLTKHS
+223 
-237 LDRYV
+237 
-242 GNYSRFVELKEQKL
+242 
-256 ATEAKNYEKQQKE
+256 
-269 IAALEDFVNRNLV
+269 
-282 RASTTK
+282 
-288 RAQSRR
+288 
-294 KQLEK
+294 
-299 MERLDKPESG
+299 
-309 KKSANMTFQSEK
+309 
-321 TSGNVVLT
+321 
-329 VENAAIGYD
+329 
-338 GEILSEPI
+338 
-346 NLDLRKMNAVAIVG
+346 
-360 PNGIGKSTFIKSIV
+360 
-374 DQIPFIKGEKRF
+374 
-386 GANVEVGYYD
+386 EV
-396 QTQSKLTP
+396 
-404 SNTVLDELWNDF
+404 
-416 KLTPEVEIRNRLGAF
+416 
-431 LFSGDDVKKSVGML
+431 
-445 SGGEKARLLLAK
+445 
-457 LSMENNNFLILDEP
+457 LILDEP

-699 KGQTSA
+699 KGQASA

-840 QKKLKFTYKEQKE
+840 QKKIKFTYKEQKE